1 MTTHRH
7 DTDAASLHHCNEAVL
22 HQQIASLQAE
32 VVRLRVL
39 ALHNTDYETKI
50 DQLREAN
57 QNLILATFGAQDR
70 QASAEADNH
79 AKEEF
84 LSMLAHELRNPLAP
98 IVMANAMIG
107 KLLKADPLL
116 PKLHGIIER
125 QTRHLKRLVEDLLDA
140 SRINSGKITL
150 QRHPVA
156 LSEII
161 ESAIETSQPV
171 LSSRNQ
177 QLHLEIPQ
185 EPVMVDGDIVRLAQV
200 FSNLLINAAKFSANE
215 AAIHITINCQSD
227 AVKIVVKDSGVG
239 IAAEFQPFIF
249 DLFKQGPNT
258 LDRAQGGLGIGLSL
272 VRAIVDMHD
281 GSASV
286 YSAGLG
292 HGSEF
297 TVVLPSCSE
306 SEPDQRPA
314 QPFLIASGHARI
326 LLIEDNADA
335 NDTLTS
341 LLRIEGYTV
350 DSAFDGRTGM
360 LMARA
365 QPYDIVL
372 CDIGLPTMDG
382 YEIIATLRQ
391 SLTQLPCF
399 IALSGYNQ
407 LQDRRRATAAGFD
420 HFLAKPASIDVLLDL
435 IASSMARQP

>member
-1 MTTHRH
+1 M
-7 DTDAASLHHCNEAVL
+7 
-22 HQQIASLQAE
+22 
-32 VVRLRVL
+32 
-39 ALHNTDYETKI
+39 
-50 DQLREAN
+50 
-57 QNLILATFGAQDR
+57 
-70 QASAEADNH
+70 
-79 AKEEF
+79 
-84 LSMLAHELRNPLAP
+84 RNPLAP
-98 IVMANAMIG
+98 IVMANALIG
-107 KLLKADPLL
+107 KLLTAHPML
-116 PKLHGIIER
+116 PKLHGIIDR

-161 ESAIETSQPV
+161 ESAVETSQPV
-171 LSSRNQ
+171 LGSRNQ
-177 QLHLEIPQ
+177 HLQLEIPP
-185 EPVMVDGDIVRLAQV
+185 EPIMLDGDTVRLAQV
-200 FSNLLINAAKFSANE
+200 FSNLLINAAKFSAND
-215 AAIHITINCQSD
+215 AAIQITISRQTD

-272 VRAIVDMHD
+272 VRSIVGMHD

-297 TVVLPSCSE
+297 TVILPTCTKT
-306 SEPDQRPA
+306 A
-314 QPFLIASGHARI
+314 QVDHVIAPFIIAPGHGRI

-341 LLRIEGYTV
+341 LLTVEGYTV
-350 DSAFDGRTGM
+350 DSAFDGHAGM

-365 QPYDIVL
+365 QPYDIII

-391 SLTQLPCF
+391 SLTRMPSC

-407 LQDRRRATAAGFD
+407 SQDRRRAIDAGFD

-435 IASSMARQP
+435 IATSMARRP